1 MSANFLRLGH
11 NNKNPNLLL
20 KSSDFYCLVRPGR
33 LELPSHCWHMD
44 LNHARLP
51 IPPRA
56 HILNFKLLAFTQAVF
71 VYSLKKGS
79 RT

>member
-1 MSANFLRLGH
+1 MYVLENIY
-11 NNKNPNLLL
+11 LLL
-20 KSSDFYCLVRPGR
+20 WEKEKVQPSKLYFFVVRPGR